1 MSGKLS
7 AGLLLYRRGRQDSQ
21 TRLEVLLV
29 HMGGPYWARK
39 DEGAWSIPK
48 GEYEPGEDPLD
59 AAKREFEEELGSAPP
74 SVVYRELGSVRQA
87 GGKLVTAYAA
97 EADFDADGAVS
108 NHFELEW
115 PRGSGK
121 MQSFPEIDR
130 ASWFT
135 VEAARVSLVKGQRPL
150 VDRLLPG
157 FQSQT

>member
-1 MSGKLS
+1 MPEKLS
-7 AGLLLYRRGRQDSQ
+7 AGLLLYRRGKHDDESG
-21 TRLEVLLV
+21 LEVLLV
-29 HMGGPYWARK
+29 HMGGPFWARK
-39 DEGAWSIPK
+39 DEAAWSIPK
-48 GEYEPGEDPLD
+48 GEYEPGEDPLV

-115 PRGSGK
+115 PRVSGK
-121 MQSFPEIDR
+121 MQSFPEIDK

-135 VEAARVSLVKGQRPL
+135 VEAARVKLVKGQRPL
-150 VDRLLPG
+150 VDRLPPG
-157 FQSQT
+157 WQNQT